1 MTLEEKA
8 IKLADF
14 WYDTDFYNFKDNFEG
29 IEDAINQ
36 AKKCITTDLDR
47 TIEIIIQDIS
57 EIEDDE
63 FTKQANEII
72 KIISNGECDGEEDDN
87 KKNMTLDYLI
97 SKFWEATEAHDY
109 KTNPDT
115 FKVFEE
121 TIVRQY
127 IKERLP
133 NATDSGCDKLY
144 RKANYWLDYGVE
156 ECFEYLDQ
164 SIKDIKELI

>member
-1 MTLEEKA
+1 M
-8 IKLADF
+8 
-14 WYDTDFYNFKDNFEG
+14 
-29 IEDAINQ
+29 
-36 AKKCITTDLDR
+36 
-47 TIEIIIQDIS
+47 
-57 EIEDDE
+57 
-63 FTKQANEII
+63 
-72 KIISNGECDGEEDDN
+72 
-87 KKNMTLDYLI
+87 MTLDYLI
-97 SKFWEATEAHDY
+97 SKYWEATEAYDY
-109 KTNPDT
+109 ETNPDAY
-115 FKVFEE
+115 KVFEE